1 MQGGI
6 MQGGAGMTGG
16 GMGSGMGAGMVG
28 GMGASGEDVSA
39 RKIFIRGL
47 SW

>member
-1 MQGGI
+1 MQGGP
-6 MQGGAGMTGG
+6 MQGGQGMMGG
-16 GMGSGMGAGMVG
+16 TVN
-28 GMGASGEDVSA
+28 ASGEDVSA